1 MPWFVKLL
9 LEFTGLFNYMLWIG
23 AILCF
28 VSYAVQVDKRDKS
41 NLYLAI
47 VLIIVVFITGI
58 MAFYQSSK
66 TAAIMAGFKD
76 FIP

>member
-9 LEFTGLFNYMLWIG
+9 LEFTGLFNYLLWAG

-28 VSYAVQVDKRDKS
+28 VSYAIQADKRDKS
-41 NLYLAI
+41 NMYLGI
-47 VLIIVVFITGI
+47 VLIIVVIITGI

-66 TAAIMAGFKD
+66 TAAIMAEFKD